1 MNIRHLFLLP
11 LCAVLS
17 FATSGQAQTDASQS
31 FLELRGKLNEAL
43 LDVYGGDLSQNAGV
57 QMDESWRSDVQQM
70 PQTAMHGLQ
79 KPNFAVDPG
88 QIAGAIGQG
97 RGLLE
102 HIAALEMLAAQR
114 AGDVTGAQSWRAVI
128 TLPRFADPEQGAL
141 LLQQPADKVRDPAV
155 GQVLAREYV
164 GWQVMRARQLLDMMQ
179 RVAAAGDANDAF
191 IHQHTSEVLTLVNFP
206 AEILRTAGLPATHQA
221 LPELKVSGLLSTPAA
236 AKTIAEWRESVE
248 ALLPNLLTKE
258 DVDHYERLLARFVK
272 LVPKEYA
279 NGVVDGHVVIQLE
292 VREATQFA
300 EQAQT
305 LINELAP
312 VWRSNDPKV
321 YTQYHDVLV
330 EKVEA
335 LREAIKKTVSV
346 DEIQKRS
353 DEVGGILG
361 DKFGLTARL
370 AGTGGH
376 VVEETA
382 LEVRASLSSSLALAL
397 SDHWQEAES
406 QRMEGYTAFDAEIE
420 ARVLPRSPDLA
431 TKAERSF
438 LDGTNGSEGIKAL
451 LDRRA
456 PVEELTAGYER
467 ALGNLDECVALLKVS
482 VSPATIAYTAFS
494 ILAREGL
501 EAVIVLAALLAGLR
515 GVENQPVRRG
525 VTRGAWLAVGATL
538 ITFVLSR
545 TLIQSLSHY
554 GERLEAVVSLFAVII
569 LLMVTNW
576 VFHKYYWTGWNA
588 KLRQLTK
595 SATSAGAVRWE
606 GFALLG
612 VGFLTVYR
620 EGFETTLFMQ
630 SLWLEGGG
638 ISLWLGVA
646 AGVAFIATLGV
657 LIFHFGMKLPYRRML
672 VITGMLVVSI
682 LVSFTG
688 SAVRLFQISGWLPV
702 HPVHGLDLPNWVG
715 LWFGLYPSWEGLL
728 IPPLGLAYVCGAWL
742 YTKWT
747 ARRGQVENQQISFK
761 VAVAAR

>member
-1 MNIRHLFLLP
+1 MR
-11 LCAVLS
+11 
-17 FATSGQAQTDASQS
+17 
-31 FLELRGKLNEAL
+31 EA
-43 LDVYGGDLSQNAGV
+43 
-57 QMDESWRSDVQQM
+57 
-70 PQTAMHGLQ
+70 
-79 KPNFAVDPG
+79 
-88 QIAGAIGQG
+88 
-97 RGLLE
+97 
-102 HIAALEMLAAQR
+102 
-114 AGDVTGAQSWRAVI
+114 
-128 TLPRFADPEQGAL
+128 
-141 LLQQPADKVRDPAV
+141 AV
-155 GQVLAREYV
+155 GKVLAREYV

-191 IHQHTSEVLTLVNFP
+191 IHQHTAEVLTLVNFP
-206 AEILRTAGLPATHQA
+206 AEILQTAGLPVAHQTFPPLKASGALNTPTATR
-221 LPELKVSGLLSTPAA
+221 
-236 AKTIAEWRESVE
+236 TIAEWRESVE
-248 ALLPNLLTKE
+248 ASLPNLLTKD

-279 NGVVDGHVVIQLE
+279 NGVVDGRVVIQFE

-312 VWRSNDPKV
+312 VWRSADPKV
-321 YTQYHDVLV
+321 YAQYHDTLV
-330 EKVEA
+330 EKVEGM
-335 LREAIKKTVSV
+335 REAIKKTVAVS
-346 DEIQKRS
+346 EIQRRS
-353 DEVGGILG
+353 DEVGSILG

-431 TKAERSF
+431 TRAERSF
-438 LDGTNGSEGIKAL
+438 LDGINGLEGIKAL

-467 ALGNLDECVALLKVS
+467 ALANLDECVALLKVS

-515 GVENQPVRRG
+515 GAENLPVRKG
-525 VTRGAWLAVGATL
+525 VTRGAWLAVVATL

-545 TLIQSLSHY
+545 TVIQSLSHY

-588 KLRQLTK
+588 KLRQLTR
-595 SATSAGAVRWE
+595 SATSSGAVRWE

-646 AGVAFIATLGV
+646 AGVAFISTLGV

-672 VITGMLVVSI
+672 VITGLLVVSI

-702 HPVHGLDLPNWVG
+702 HPVHGLELPNWVG

-747 ARRGQVENQQISFK
+747 ARRGQVENSPISYK
-761 VAVAAR
+761 VAVAVR